1 MSLLVPTVTVTP
13 APTTVTA
20 VQAVAVTVAVTG
32 TGTTPT
38 GGVKIVSGAFASATY
53 DLVNGSVM
61 IPIPPGALAVGVN
74 ALTTTY
80 TPDVTSDAIYTGGTG
95 TANETVTAVNVTPIK
110 LQGYKAQ
117 LGYVPV
123 AGGAMQILAG
133 VKDLDG
139 EFKADEL
146 DSSDHGGAWKG
157 RMLGM
162 LDFTATAKLDYI
174 AGDAGQEGFL
184 AALLNRTPLQ
194 IYLFPLQG
202 TGSGVDV
209 YAGTVVIPSYK
220 WSGKMKDLQDAT
232 FSLANAAN
240 TGFNVTAQ

>member
-1 MSLLVPTVTVTP
+1 MSLIVPTVTVTP

-32 TGTTPT
+32 TGATPT

-53 DLVNGSVM
+53 DLVDGSVM
-61 IPIPPGALAVGVN
+61 IPIPPDALAVGVD

-80 TPDVTSDAIYTGGTG
+80 TPDVDSDGVYTGGTG
-95 TANETVTAVNVTPIK
+95 TANVTVTAVSVVPIK
-110 LQGYKAQ
+110 LQGYKAH

-194 IYLFPLQG
+194 IYLFPAQG

-232 FSLANAAN
+232 FALANSSN

>member
-1 MSLLVPTVTVTP
+1 
-13 APTTVTA
+13 
-20 VQAVAVTVAVTG
+20 
-32 TGTTPT
+32 
-38 GGVKIVSGAFASATY
+38 
-53 DLVNGSVM
+53 
-61 IPIPPGALAVGVN
+61 
-74 ALTTTY
+74 
-80 TPDVTSDAIYTGGTG
+80 
-95 TANETVTAVNVTPIK
+95 
-110 LQGYKAQ
+110 
-117 LGYVPV
+117 
-123 AGGAMQILAG
+123 MQILAG

-194 IYLFPLQG
+194 TISSVQG

-240 TGFNVTAQ
+240 QGFTVTAQ